1 MELNIVGKEGE
12 GKTAALNICLE
23 ALTKAGYKCNI
34 NSFRRVTKD
43 IIEES
48 FLFDKGD

>member
-1 MELNIVGKEGE
+1 MELSIVGKEGE
-12 GKTAALNICLE
+12 GKTTALKICLE
-23 ALTKAGYKCNI
+23 ALTKAGYSCNI
-34 NSFRRVTKD
+34 TNFRRITKD